1 MLSFKPAKGEIK
13 NIQRGSRE
21 LSANIMISNEMAEK
35 VAKGELCP
43 EKAVEIYR
51 KRKIRNIEIILY
63 ISINTLITGGFMVSK
78 LTELAG
84 KDVFTEEGER
94 VGALKD
100 ITIDP
105 LTGKVLAILIAD
117 VGKEFFKK
125 LSLEDVRGLSIP
137 FKGVRAISDVVILKN
152 TIYNSRP
159 VE

>member
-1 MLSFKPAKGEIK
+1 
-13 NIQRGSRE
+13 
-21 LSANIMISNEMAEK
+21 
-35 VAKGELCP
+35 
-43 EKAVEIYR
+43 
-51 KRKIRNIEIILY
+51 
-63 ISINTLITGGFMVSK
+63 MVSK

-84 KDVFTEEGER
+84 KDVFTEEGEH

-105 LTGKVLAILIAD
+105 LTGKVLAILIKD

-152 TIYNSRP
+152 TIYNARP
-159 VE
+159 AE